1 MVVITKIDLYL
12 KAYANIQI
20 CGINRRSD
28 YALNSPRAG
37 DISCPAI
44 ICFI

>member
-1 MVVITKIDLYL
+1 MVVITKINLFW
-12 KAYANIQI
+12 KAYANVQI
-20 CGINRRSD
+20 CGTNRRSD

-37 DISCPAI
+37 DMSYLAI